1 MTRLFDHLRVMK
13 AVLAVLALCGVLVGL
28 PQAASA
34 QGVPPFP
41 AWGGGIGVGVPVP
54 AWGGGIGVGVP
65 SAGLGASPCGTA
77 VAGGQGSP
85 VAPAVCASGLSFVGP
100 TIGQIASVIGPTI
113 ISPAVVGT
121 SVIVASGSNI
131 VRPGAG

>member
-1 MTRLFDHLRVMK
+1 MTGLFDRLRLMK
-13 AVLAVLALCGVLVGL
+13 ALLAVLALCGVLVGV

-41 AWGGGIGVGVPVP
+41 AWGGGFP

-77 VAGGQGSP
+77 LAGGQGSP
-85 VAPAVCASGLSFVGP
+85 AAPAVCAGGLSFVGP

-121 SVIVASGSNI
+121 PVIVAAGSNI
-131 VRPGAG
+131 VGPGAG

>member
-1 MTRLFDHLRVMK
+1 MTRLFDRLRLTM
-13 AVLAVLALCGVLVGL
+13 ALLAVFALCGVLVGL

-41 AWGGGIGVGVPVP
+41 AWGGGIGVGVP
-54 AWGGGIGVGVP
+54 

-85 VAPAVCASGLSFVGP
+85 AAPAVCAGGLSFVGP

-121 SVIVASGSNI
+121 SVIVAAGSNI
-131 VRPGAG
+131 VGPGAG

>member
-1 MTRLFDHLRVMK
+1 MTGLSDRLRLMK
-13 AVLAVLALCGVLVGL
+13 ALLAALALCGVLAGV

-34 QGVPPFP
+34 QGVPSFP
-41 AWGGGIGVGVPVP
+41 A
-54 AWGGGIGVGVP
+54 GGGIGVGVP

-85 VAPAVCASGLSFVGP
+85 SAPAVCAGGLSFVGP

-121 SVIVASGSNI
+121 SVIVASGSN
-131 VRPGAG
+131 VVSPGTG